1 MPVLTSPDIANKFK
15 EKWLAVFPEDQVAG
29 FDSVPLDDSL
39 TSLHWLQ
46 NFSILSADPERPP
59 GSGPGCPSSQQHLFL
74 KRFGFPRGGA
84 DSPSSPPAGDTAATG
99 MPLYLGSPVT
109 SGSDSTTA
117 PRFPSCARSAS
128 GYPQIP
134 IQANPPVE
142 VDYKTNPKVKP
153 PYSYASLICM
163 AMQASKQPKV
173 TLSTIYN
180 WITENFCYY
189 RHAEPSWQ
197 NSIRHNL
204 SLNKCFKKVPR
215 QKDEPGKGGFWQIDP
230 QYADM
235 FVNGIFKR
243 RRMSANQYS
252 SSSSSSSSSGSSTH
266 RQTKL
271 VQGCHSTQNG
281 CPYQTVSGKRKYLP
295 SKNSNKVVR
304 VTESPLLATE
314 AHKADILR
322 GDFDLAS
329 VFDDVLSGDCS
340 TFEDLDIN
348 TALSS
353 LGCEMEVSMQGRQL
367 TAGLGRWCGG
377 GDLAGQS
384 QHLSHHQSYG
394 YMDVSVPSL
403 ECSVNLGE
411 LHMPQQQQQH
421 PQQLEQDQ
429 LLQSHQH
436 HLQQFD
442 EPSTLFPE
450 RPEEAMLQPWEEIK
464 EEAQAIPLTLD
475 QGFGL
480 CEGFFS
486 EMQTWERVEAYL

>member
-1 MPVLTSPDIANKFK
+1 MPVLTSPDIANKLK
-15 EKWLAVFPEDQVAG
+15 EKWLAVYQEDQVTG
-29 FDSVPLDDSL
+29 SDSAPLDDSL

-46 NFSILSADPERPP
+46 NFSILSADPERPN
-59 GSGPGCPSSQQHLFL
+59 GTGPGCPSSQQHLHL
-74 KRFGFPRGGA
+74 KRLGFPKGGT
-84 DSPSSPPAGDTAATG
+84 DSPSSPPAGDTASTG
-99 MPLYLGSPVT
+99 MPVYLGSPVT
-109 SGSDSTTA
+109 SGSDST
-117 PRFPSCARSAS
+117 RFTNYAHPGT

-134 IQANPPVE
+134 IQSSPPVE
-142 VDYKTNPKVKP
+142 IDYKTNPKVKP

-243 RRMSANQYS
+243 RRMSANHYN
-252 SSSSSSSSSGSSTH
+252 SSGGGPH
-266 RQTKL
+266 RQSKL
-271 VQGCHSTQNG
+271 LQGYNSAQNG
-281 CPYQTVSGKRKYLP
+281 CPYQVTGGKQKSLP
-295 SKNSNKVVR
+295 SKSSSKTTRGV
-304 VTESPLLATE
+304 ESPLLATDTNR
-314 AHKADILR
+314 ADILR

-329 VFDDVLSGDCS
+329 VFDDVLSGNCS

-353 LGCEMEVSMQGRQL
+353 LGCDMDVSMQGRQQHP
-367 TAGLGRWCGG
+367 AGMGRWCGG
-377 GDLAGQS
+377 GDIMGQS
-384 QHLSHHQSYG
+384 QHLNHHQQSYA
-394 YMDVSVPSL
+394 YMDMNAVSMDCNANMVQVQLP
-403 ECSVNLGE
+403 
-411 LHMPQQQQQH
+411 PQ
-421 PQQLEQDQ
+421 QDQ
-429 LLQSHQH
+429 LLQAQH
-436 HLQQFD
+436 HLQQQFE
-442 EPSTLFPE
+442 EPAALFPE
-450 RPEEAMLQPWEEIK
+450 QQEEAVLQPWEEIK

-480 CEGFFS
+480 CEGFFT
-486 EMQTWERVEAYL
+486 EMQPWERVEAYL

>member
-15 EKWLAVFPEDQVAG
+15 EKWLGVFPEDQGAG
-29 FDSVPLDDSL
+29 TDSAPLDDSL

-46 NFSILSADPERPP
+46 NFSILSADPERPS
-59 GSGPGCPSSQQHLFL
+59 GAAGPGCPSSQQHLFL
-74 KRFGFPRGGA
+74 KRLGFPRGGA
-84 DSPSSPPAGDTAATG
+84 DSPSSPPAGDTASTG

-109 SGSDSTTA
+109 SGSDSTAA
-117 PRFPSCARSAS
+117 PRLYTSCALSTS

-134 IQANPPVE
+134 IQASPPVD
-142 VDYKTNPKVKP
+142 VDYKSNPKVKP

-180 WITENFCYY
+180 WITANFCYY

-243 RRMSANQYS
+243 RRMSANQYNGIN
-252 SSSSSSSSSGSSTH
+252 SSSGGTQ
-266 RQTKL
+266 RQSKL
-271 VQGCHSTQNG
+271 EQGYHSTQNG
-281 CPYQTVSGKRKYLP
+281 CPYQVVGGKRKHLS
-295 SKNSNKVVR
+295 SKISNHVMR

-314 AHKADILR
+314 AHRADILR

-340 TFEDLDIN
+340 NFEDLDLN

-353 LGCEMEVSMQGRQL
+353 LGCEMEVSMQGRQHS
-367 TAGLGRWCGG
+367 AVRWCGG
-377 GDLAGQS
+377 GDLLGQS
-384 QHLSHHQSYG
+384 QHLSHQQSYG
-394 YMDVSVPSL
+394 YMDLSGSAM
-403 ECSVNLGE
+403 ECAANLGE
-411 LHMPQQQQQH
+411 LHVPLSQH
-421 PQQLEQDQ
+421 AQRQQLAPQLDQDQ
-429 LLQSHQH
+429 LLQSQH

-442 EPSTLFPE
+442 EPATLFPE
-450 RPEEAMLQPWEEIK
+450 PPEEALLQPWEDIK
-464 EEAQAIPLTLD
+464 EEAQAIPLSLD

-480 CEGFFS
+480 CDGFFT
-486 EMQTWERVEAYL
+486 EMQPWERVEAYL

>member
-15 EKWLAVFPEDQVAG
+15 EKWLAVYPEDQVNG
-29 FDSVPLDDSL
+29 SDSPPLDDSL

-46 NFSILSADPERPP
+46 NFSILNADPERPN
-59 GSGPGCPSSQQHLFL
+59 GAGPGCPSTQQHLYL
-74 KRFGFPRGGA
+74 KRLGFPRGGT
-84 DSPSSPPAGDTAATG
+84 DSPSSPPAGDTASTG
-99 MPLYLGSPVT
+99 MPVYLGSPVT
-109 SGSDSTTA
+109 SGSDST
-117 PRFPSCARSAS
+117 RFTNYAHPGPS
-128 GYPQIP
+128 YPQIP
-134 IQANPPVE
+134 IQASPPVE
-142 VDYKTNPKVKP
+142 IDYKTNPKVKP

-243 RRMSANQYS
+243 RRMSANHYNN
-252 SSSSSSSSSGSSTH
+252 SSGGGPH
-266 RQTKL
+266 RQGKL
-271 VQGCHSTQNG
+271 LQGYHSVQNG
-281 CPYQTVSGKRKYLP
+281 CPYQAVGGKQKSLYSKSSG
-295 SKNSNKVVR
+295 SKTTR
-304 VTESPLLATE
+304 GAESPLLGTD

-329 VFDDVLSGDCS
+329 VFDDVLSGNCS

-353 LGCEMEVSMQGRQL
+353 LGCNMEVSLQGRQQHP
-367 TAGLGRWCGG
+367 AGLGRWCGG
-377 GDLAGQS
+377 VGGDIVSQS
-384 QHLSHHQSYG
+384 QQLNHHQSYA
-394 YMDVSVPSL
+394 YMDINAISMDCTASMGQVQL
-403 ECSVNLGE
+403 T
-411 LHMPQQQQQH
+411 PQQQ
-421 PQQLEQDQ
+421 LDQDQ
-429 LLQSHQH
+429 LLQSQH
-436 HLQQFD
+436 HLQQQQFD
-442 EPSTLFPE
+442 EPAALFPE
-450 RPEEAMLQPWEEIK
+450 QPEEAVLQPWEEIK
-464 EEAQAIPLTLD
+464 VEAQAVPLTLD

-486 EMQTWERVEAYL
+486 EMQPWERVEAYL

>member
-15 EKWLAVFPEDQVAG
+15 QKWLAVYPDDPVTG
-29 FDSVPLDDSL
+29 SDSAPLDDSL

-46 NFSILSADPERPP
+46 NFSILSADPERPN
-59 GSGPGCPSSQQHLFL
+59 GAGPGCPSTQQHLYL
-74 KRFGFPRGGA
+74 KRLGFPRGGT
-84 DSPSSPPAGDTAATG
+84 DSPSSPPAGDTASTG

-109 SGSDSTTA
+109 SGSDSTAA
-117 PRFPSCARSAS
+117 PRFANCAHPGTSF
-128 GYPQIP
+128 PQIP
-134 IQANPPVE
+134 IQASPPVE
-142 VDYKTNPKVKP
+142 IDYKTNPKVKP

-243 RRMSANQYS
+243 RRMSANHYNG
-252 SSSSSSSSSGSSTH
+252 SSGGPH
-266 RQTKL
+266 RQSKL
-271 VQGCHSTQNG
+271 LQGYHSAQNG
-281 CPYQTVSGKRKYLP
+281 CPYTAVGGKQKHIS
-295 SKNSNKVVR
+295 SKSSKTTR
-304 VTESPLLATE
+304 GAESPLLATD
-314 AHKADILR
+314 AHKVDILR

-329 VFDDVLSGDCS
+329 VFDDVLSGNCS

-353 LGCEMEVSMQGRQL
+353 LGCDMEVTLQGRQQHP
-367 TAGLGRWCGG
+367 AGLGRWLGG
-377 GDLAGQS
+377 GDVMSQN
-384 QHLSHHQSYG
+384 QHLNHHQPYA
-394 YMDVSVPSL
+394 YMELNPPNMDCTGSVGQVHL
-403 ECSVNLGE
+403 L
-411 LHMPQQQQQH
+411 
-421 PQQLEQDQ
+421 PQQLDQDQ
-429 LLQSHQH
+429 LLHSQH
-436 HLQQFD
+436 HLQQQFD
-442 EPSTLFPE
+442 EPAALFPE
-450 RPEEAMLQPWEEIK
+450 QPEEAVLQPWEEIK

-480 CEGFFS
+480 CEGFFT
-486 EMQTWERVEAYL
+486 EMQPWERVEAYL